1 MTLCMKLWSDDNG
14 FVVSS
19 ELILVATLLVI
30 GMVTGLSTVRDQV
43 VQELGDVADAIS
55 EINNSYSFSGVS
67 AHAGSTAGTVFS
79 DENDF
84 CEADTGADQN
94 GGATPTPPQCLAI
107 IDGEGEQ

>member
-1 MTLCMKLWSDDNG
+1 MKLCMKLWSDENG

-67 AHAGSTAGTVFS
+67 AHAGSTAGTAFQ

-84 CEADTGADQN
+84 CEVDAGSDQVA
-94 GGATPTPPQCLAI
+94 GLPPQCLAI
-107 IDGEGEQ
+107 IDGAGEQ

>member
-1 MTLCMKLWSDDNG
+1 MTLCMKLWSDENG

-84 CEADTGADQN
+84 CEVDAGSDQS
-94 GGATPTPPQCLAI
+94 ATNPPQCLAI
-107 IDGEGEQ
+107 IDGVGEQ